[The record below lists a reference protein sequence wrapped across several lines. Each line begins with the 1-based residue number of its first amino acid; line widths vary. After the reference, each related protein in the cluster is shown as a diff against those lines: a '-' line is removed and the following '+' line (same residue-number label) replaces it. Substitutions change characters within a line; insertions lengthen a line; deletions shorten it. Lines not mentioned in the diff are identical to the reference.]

1 MGNSM
6 QDYSTQKSIINP
18 NFLDDV
24 KTFKKELEVQM
35 PSLKINLNSIYFF
48 IKKIRQVVEY

>member
-48 IKKIRQVVEY
+48 IKKIRQVVE